1 MSSEQKVTQKIW
13 NYFKN
18 KYPTTYEAIGL
29 SETDIGVLVKKIFTT
44 NPTDKTTP
52 TDDKKERINN
62 LITLLERKVSERV
75 YSENR
80 QKVTVSTNQY
90 TMDPVIDIAFKTY
103 ADVPFDTK
111 PTLNP
116 VTINKPT
123 NANDTD
129 NINTYKKLFELDKES
144 ILNASGID
152 KNNIL
157 RSEFKDLLTP
167 EERPFIYNIVIDS
180 KDRDFAKYA
189 SASNF
194 VIDFSPPESQGGVGN
209 INTGYISTAFGNIIS
224 CELLDIILLDT
235 SAECDS
241 SDSTGL
247 GTAPPYIILEIP
259 ELGTNYYGTNDN
271 LSRCF
276 ATLTSY
282 HLQDGYKHYNINGEN
297 SNHTIMK
304 VYNPRI
310 NLNRM
315 SIRLKMPDGTLY
327 SFGTDGNTSTKT
339 VFKLSFRITTLQKNL
354 STSFINKAL
363 Y

>member
-1 MSSEQKVTQKIW
+1 
-13 NYFKN
+13 
-18 KYPTTYEAIGL
+18 
-29 SETDIGVLVKKIFTT
+29 
-44 NPTDKTTP
+44 
-52 TDDKKERINN
+52 
-62 LITLLERKVSERV
+62 
-75 YSENR
+75 
-80 QKVTVSTNQY
+80 
-90 TMDPVIDIAFKTY
+90 MDPQIDISFKTY
-103 ADVPFDTK
+103 AEVPFDTK
-111 PTLNP
+111 PAINTQ
-116 VTINKPT
+116 TINGKGKDAPIE
-123 NANDTD
+123 D
-129 NINTYKKLFELDKES
+129 INSYKKLFDIDKES

-157 RSEFKDLLTP
+157 RSEFKDLLSP

-189 SASNF
+189 SASSF
-194 VIDFSPPESQGGVGN
+194 VIDFSPPESQGGIGN

-235 SAECDS
+235 SAECDA
-241 SDSTGL
+241 SDSAGS

-315 SIRLKMPDGTLY
+315 TIRLKMPDGSLY
-327 SFGTDGNTSTKT
+327 SFGADGNTSTKT
-339 VFKLSFRITTLQKNL
+339 VFKMSFRITTLQKNL
-354 STSFINKAL
+354 STGFINKAL

>member
-1 MSSEQKVTQKIW
+1 MSSEQKITQKIW
-13 NYFKN
+13 NYFKA

-29 SETDIGVLVKKIFTT
+29 SEKDIGLLVDKIFNTNSNDNATT
-44 NPTDKTTP
+44 NH
-52 TDDKKERINN
+52 KERINN
-62 LITLLERKVSERV
+62 LISLLERKVSERV

-80 QKVTVSTNQY
+80 QKATVSTNQY
-90 TMDPVIDIAFKTY
+90 TMDPAIDISFKTY

-111 PTLNP
+111 PALNASY
-116 VTINKPT
+116 INS
-123 NANDTD
+123 NDNPN
-129 NINTYKKLFELDKES
+129 NINAYKKLFELDKES

-209 INTGYISTAFGNIIS
+209 INTGYINTAFGNIIS

-235 SAECDS
+235 SAECDA
-241 SDSTGL
+241 SDSTGS

-315 SIRLKMPDGTLY
+315 TIRLKMPDGTLY
-327 SFGTDGNTSTKT
+327 SFGADGNTSTKT

>member
-13 NYFKN
+13 SYFKN
-18 KYPTTYEAIGL
+18 KYPNTYEAIGL
-29 SETDIGVLVKKIFTT
+29 NEKDISVLVSKIVTGATT
-44 NPTDKTTP
+44 SQV
-52 TDDKKERINN
+52 DKKERINN
-62 LITLLERKVSERV
+62 LIALLERKVSERI

-80 QKVTVSTNQY
+80 QKNSVNTNKY
-90 TMDPVIDIAFKTY
+90 TMDPAIDISFKTY

-111 PTLNP
+111 PNLNAET
-116 VTINKPT
+116 VKGKNVDTDT
-123 NANDTD
+123 NA
-129 NINTYKKLFELDKES
+129 YKKLFELDKES

-157 RSEFKDLLTP
+157 RSEFKDLLNP

-180 KDRDFAKYA
+180 KDRDFTKYM

-194 VIDFSPPESQGGVGN
+194 VIDFSPPMSQNGVGN

-235 SAECDS
+235 SAECDA
-241 SDSTGL
+241 SDSIGS

-297 SNHTIMK
+297 SNHTIIK

-315 SIRLKMPDGTLY
+315 TIRLKMPDGTLY
-327 SFGTDGNTSTKT
+327 SFGADGNTSTKT

-354 STSFINKAL
+354 STGFINKAL

>member
-13 NYFKN
+13 NYFKT
-18 KYPTTYEAIGL
+18 KYPNTYDAIGL
-29 SETDIGVLVKKIFTT
+29 NEKDISILVTKIFTQ
-44 NPTDKTTP
+44 NPSDNT
-52 TDDKKERINN
+52 DKKERINN
-62 LITLLERKVSERV
+62 LISLLERKVSERV

-80 QKVTVSTNQY
+80 QKNTVSTNKY
-90 TMDPVIDIAFKTY
+90 TMDPAIDISFKTY
-103 ADVPFDTK
+103 AEVPFDTK
-111 PTLNP
+111 YAQTNIIPSSTGNGKGQDD
-116 VTINKPT
+116 NADT
-123 NANDTD
+123 NA
-129 NINTYKKLFELDKES
+129 YKKLFELDKES

-157 RSEFKDLLTP
+157 RSEFKDLLSP

-189 SASNF
+189 SASSF

-235 SAECDS
+235 SAECDA
-241 SDSTGL
+241 SDSAGS

-315 SIRLKMPDGTLY
+315 TIRLKMPDGTPY
-327 SFGTDGNTSTKT
+327 SFGGDGNTSTKT
-339 VFKLSFRITTLQKNL
+339 VFKMSFRITTLQKNL
-354 STSFINKAL
+354 STGFINKAL

>member
-13 NYFKN
+13 NYFKT
-18 KYPTTYEAIGL
+18 KYPNTYDAIGL
-29 SETDIGVLVKKIFTT
+29 NETDINMLVAKIFTQ
-44 NPTDKTTP
+44 NPTDNT
-52 TDDKKERINN
+52 DKKERINN
-62 LITLLERKVSERV
+62 LISLLERKVSERV

-80 QKVTVSTNQY
+80 QKNTVNTNKY
-90 TMDPVIDIAFKTY
+90 TMDPQIDISFKTY

-111 PTLNP
+111 PALTTDTVKGNAAE
-116 VTINKPT
+116 NDT
-123 NANDTD
+123 NA
-129 NINTYKKLFELDKES
+129 YKKLFELDKES
-144 ILNASGID
+144 VLNASGID

-157 RSEFKDLLTP
+157 RSEFKDLLSP

-180 KDRDFAKYA
+180 KDRDFVKYT
-189 SASNF
+189 SASSF
-194 VIDFSPPESQGGVGN
+194 VIDFSPPMSQNGDGN
-209 INTGYISTAFGNIIS
+209 INTGYISIAFGNIIS

-235 SAECDS
+235 SKEHDS
-241 SDSTGL
+241 SDKL
-247 GTAPPYIILEIP
+247 NPVLPYVIFEVA
-259 ELGTNYYGTNDN
+259 ELGSNYYGTNDN

-315 SIRLKMPDGTLY
+315 TIKLKLPDGTPYL
-327 SFGTDGNTSTKT
+327 FGADADASTKT
-339 VFKLSFRITTLQKNL
+339 VFKMSFRITTLQKNL
-354 STSFINKAL
+354 STGFINKAL

>member
-1 MSSEQKVTQKIW
+1 MSAEQKVTQKIW
-13 NYFKN
+13 TYFKN
-18 KYPTTYEAIGL
+18 KYPNTYEAIGL
-29 SETDIGVLVKKIFTT
+29 NEKDISVLVSKIVTGGAT
-44 NPTDKTTP
+44 SQ
-52 TDDKKERINN
+52 DDKKERINN
-62 LITLLERKVSERV
+62 LIALLERKVSERV

-80 QKVTVSTNQY
+80 QKNSVNTNKY
-90 TMDPVIDIAFKTY
+90 TMDPAIDIAFKTY
-103 ADVPFDTK
+103 AAVPFDTK
-111 PTLNP
+111 PALTP
-116 VTINKPT
+116 ATVKGKDDESDT
-123 NANDTD
+123 NS
-129 NINTYKKLFELDKES
+129 YKKLFELDKES

-157 RSEFKDLLTP
+157 RSEFKDLLNP

-180 KDRDFAKYA
+180 KDRDFTKYT
-189 SASNF
+189 SASSF
-194 VIDFSPPESQGGVGN
+194 VIDFSPPMSQNGDGN
-209 INTGYISTAFGNIIS
+209 INTGYIRIAFGNIIS

-241 SDSTGL
+241 SDSTGS
-247 GTAPPYIILEIP
+247 GTTPPYIIFEVA

-271 LSRCF
+271 LSKCF

-282 HLQDGYKHYNINGEN
+282 HLQDGYKHYNINAEN

-315 SIRLKMPDGTLY
+315 TIKLKMPDGTPY
-327 SFGTDGNTSTKT
+327 AFGADADASTKT

-354 STSFINKAL
+354 STGFINKAL